1 MNQGDGGGSAMAGI
15 NGELIP
21 QGGGDTIP
29 LVRER
34 LIVGR
39 RESCD
44 VCLRFPNISGQH
56 CELTFREGYWSIR
69 DLNSTNGI
77 KVNEERV
84 LQKPLRPGD
93 EVTIGKRK
101 YTIQY
106 VLPAGGQ
113 RALEEVLSEE
123 VDIRSQSLLEKAGLQ
138 SPKRRELDD

>member
-1 MNQGDGGGSAMAGI
+1 MSAGV

-34 LIVGR
+34 MTAGR

-44 VCLRFPNISGQH
+44 ICLRFPNVSGQH
-56 CELTFREGYWSIR
+56 CEFVFRDGYWSIR

-77 KVNEERV
+77 KVNEQRV

-106 VLPAGGQ
+106 TLPSAGQ
-113 RALEEVLSEE
+113 LALEEVLNEGE
-123 VDIRSQSLLEKAGLQ
+123 DILSQSLLEKAGLQ
-138 SPKRRELDD
+138 QPRRRDEDDD

>member
-1 MNQGDGGGSAMAGI
+1 MSAGI

-21 QGGGDTIP
+21 QGGGDAIP
-29 LVRER
+29 LLRER
-34 LIVGR
+34 LTVGR

-44 VCLRFPNISGQH
+44 ICLRFPNISGQH
-56 CELTFREGYWSIR
+56 CELMFRDGYWSIR

-77 KVNEERV
+77 KVNEQRV

-106 VLPAGGQ
+106 TLPSAGQ
-113 RALEEVLSEE
+113 MALEEVLNEGE
-123 VDIRSQSLLEKAGLQ
+123 DILSQSLLEKAGLQ
-138 SPKRRELDD
+138 SPRRRDEDDD

>member
-1 MNQGDGGGSAMAGI
+1 MAGI